1 MFPQM
6 SLIPGR
12 AEASVPALAW
22 PAEPSAVNSGQ
33 Q

>member
-1 MFPQM
+1 MVSQM
-6 SLIPGR
+6 SLIPGK
-12 AEASVPALAW
+12 AEASVPAVAW